1 MKHLWDMCKLLN
13 NPKRLNLLARI
24 YAEKHDG
31 LNVGLAVEDADLGQP
46 STSAYLRQLEDI
58 GLIHRERSGRFVNY
72 YANTRSA
79 RDEISVVA
87 DMIMERVRLN
97 PKDRDFAAHFPVL
110 MNPFRLRVLHFLC
123 EKGIC
128 SRIFLCEKFGKDLR
142 ILTRDLK
149 SATDGG
155 LLALDEDDTY
165 RYLPTDEPVTRR
177 IIELAQ

>member
-13 NPKRLNLLARI
+13 NSKRLNLLVRI

-58 GLIHRERSGRFVNY
+58 GLIRRERSGRFVNY
-72 YANTRSA
+72 YANTHSA
-79 RDEISVVA
+79 RDAISVVA
-87 DMIMERVRLN
+87 DMIMERMRLN
-97 PKDRDFAAHFPVL
+97 PKERDFAAHFPVL
-110 MNPFRLRVLHFLC
+110 MNPFRLRVLHFLH
-123 EKGIC
+123 ERGNYP
-128 SRIFLCEKFGKDLR
+128 RISLCEKFDKEPR

-149 SATDGG
+149 PAIDGG
-155 LLALDEDDTY
+155 LLALSEDDIY
-165 RYLPTDEPVTRR
+165 RYLPPDEPVTRR